1 MSTIRLLIAAVVLAG
16 LSGAIWWSN
25 KQEEAKKSQ
34 PDPKAAPKIL
44 SFKEEELRKIELE
57 RKGEPTIVLTRDDAG
72 KWSIT
77 APEAL
82 ATDSQPVTAITAAVT
97 NLSSDRVVDEKLSDP
112 GAYGL
117 ESPAIA
123 LNLTMKDGSTKHL
136 RVGEQNADKSG
147 IYAMVDGDPR
157 LYLMPTY
164 YKDTFDK
171 RVVDLREKHLMT
183 FTQTDVSRVELN
195 VVGKPGLEFS
205 RTGDSQWQILKPR
218 PMRADSLVVNEL
230 LRQLKDAAMDV
241 SIDAKQAASEYAAAK
256 PLAVAKVTTP
266 AGVETLE
273 VRNSDKNYYAHSS
286 SIAGNYKISESVG
299 AGFDKPL
306 VDFQNLK
313 LFDFGF
319 DDPSKIEYKS
329 NGETKT
335 FEKNDT
341 KWLMNGRTMDSVA
354 IQNLIDKLR
363 DLSANRGD
371 DAKVGSPNTEITVVS
386 KSGSRTEKILLSPD
400 DTNFLIRRD
409 GEPMAYHVDSFKIT
423 AIKQAVDDVKEESAA
438 AEASKSKDKK

>member
-1 MSTIRLLIAAVVLAG
+1 MSITRLLIAAVVLAG

-25 KQEEAKKSQ
+25 KQEESKKDK
-34 PDPKAAPKIL
+34 PDPKAALKIL
-44 SFKEEELRKIELE
+44 SFKEEDLRKIELE
-57 RKGEPTIVLTRDDAG
+57 RKGEPAIVLTRDDGG
-72 KWSIT
+72 KWSIA
-77 APEAL
+77 APEVL

-97 NLSSDRVVDEKLSDP
+97 TLSSDRVVDEKLSDP
-112 GAYGL
+112 SAYGL
-117 ESPAIA
+117 ESPTIA
-123 LNLTMKDGSTKHL
+123 VNLTMKDGSTKHL

-157 LYLMPTY
+157 LYLMPAY

-171 RVVDLREKHLMT
+171 RVVDLREKHLMA
-183 FTQTDVSRVELN
+183 FAQADASRIELN
-195 VVGKPGLEFS
+195 VAGKPGLEFS
-205 RTGDSQWQILKPR
+205 RIGDSQWQILKPR

-230 LRQLKDAAMDV
+230 LRQMKDAAMDV
-241 SIDAKQAASEYAAAK
+241 SIDAKQAAAEYAKAN
-256 PLAVAKVTTP
+256 PFAVAKVTTP

-273 VRNSDKNYYAHSS
+273 VRNSGKDYYAHSS
-286 SIAGNYKISESVG
+286 SLAGSYKISESIG
-299 AGFDKPL
+299 AGFDKRL

-319 DDPSKIEYKS
+319 DDPSKIEFKY

-371 DAKVGSPNTEITVVS
+371 DAKVGTPDTEITVVS
-386 KSGSRTEKILLSPD
+386 KGGSRTEKILLAPE
-400 DTNFLIRRD
+400 DTNFLARRD
-409 GEPMAYHVDSFKIT
+409 GEPMAYHIDSFKIT
-423 AIKQAVDDVKEESAA
+423 AIRQAVDDVKEESAA
-438 AEASKSKDKK
+438 EDAKSKDKK